1 MPSPEASGDLSDVA
15 SRYIHLLQPIRDL
28 TKNWDIDVAAQLEEY
43 LAEIEKIKIS
53 FDGGKTTMNFAEAAL
68 LIQGSACI
76 YSRKVE
82 YLYTLVYQTL
92 DLIASKKRLQQVSTD
107 DSVEQEKKGTKGHT
121 KEYRSWD
128 DIKVSKNIDLK
139 EDDDSDERKSSLI
152 VPRIPLALIPL
163 PEEERGDVL
172 LSHNGEAIG
181 RKNDFKMNTC
191 VVHGP
196 TGTLLLD
203 WTHLSLIDDSFK
215 GLKPATPSVMTGM
228 EPRTDEQSTNYGIDA
243 AENYEELGLPDA
255 DDNFDPPEL
264 MDDDALDSCNNAPNN
279 CNEFVTEETQNDQE
293 ERRELR
299 ARPETQQVKQAQ
311 QLPFKDPWKMLDPH
325 DPGTSQDKPF
335 KKGKPF
341 KKPSSL
347 VSHQQKKKRKHK
359 EDKKQPTLVPINQF
373 ISQAFYSH
381 ASKMSKNSLKI
392 PSFPEFE
399 YLYWVEYREKQKLQ
413 AKLKKVLYQVATKE
427 EIEELNSIVEN
438 AEENEDGQIYGDDG
452 NEAGCDA
459 PAEYDDDDDDDDFG
473 GGVDEGLDFGS
484 AEVLEPIALEEPA
497 DGVVISS
504 YEEMVRKYVDSY
516 LLEARQ
522 QYAQETEL
530 SRRVREWEERI
541 MPVLSEEETHRPF
554 DIHKYGKE
562 ILDSFKGN
570 TIQDF
575 RELAHEKEPF
585 EICRFFLATLQL
597 ANNYNVEITA
607 DGVGE
612 RAVDTMRLTLLKR
625 TPGNVAIATFG
636 GRAST

>member
-1 MPSPEASGDLSDVA
+1 MPSQEASSDSSDVT
-15 SRYIHLLQPIRDL
+15 SRYSHLLQPIRDL
-28 TKNWDIDVAAQLEEY
+28 TKNWDVDVAAQLEEY

-53 FDGGKTTMNFAEAAL
+53 FDEGKTTMNFAEAAL
-68 LIQGSACI
+68 LIQGSTCI
-76 YSRKVE
+76 YSKKVE
-82 YLYTLVYQTL
+82 YLYSLVYQTL
-92 DLIASKKRLQQVSTD
+92 DLIASKKRLQQASTD
-107 DSVEQEKKGTKGHT
+107 DSVEQGKKGAKGHT

-139 EDDDSDERKSSLI
+139 EDEDDNAERKSSLI

-172 LSHNGEAIG
+172 LSRTGEAIG

-191 VVHGP
+191 IVHGP

-203 WTHLSLIDDSFK
+203 WTHLSLIDDSFR
-215 GLKPATPSVMTGM
+215 GLKPATPSVMSGL
-228 EPRTDEQSTNYGIDA
+228 EPRTHEQSANHGLDA
-243 AENYEELGLPDA
+243 AESYEDLELPDP

-264 MDDDALDSCNNAPNN
+264 MDDDALDNCHNAPKN
-279 CNEFVTEETQNDQE
+279 CNEFVTEETEDDQE
-293 ERRELR
+293 ERRALR
-299 ARPETQQVKQAQ
+299 ARPETKQVVQAQ
-311 QLPFKDPWKMLDPH
+311 PV
-325 DPGTSQDKPF
+325 TSTAAESVQ
-335 KKGKPF
+335 
-341 KKPSSL
+341 
-347 VSHQQKKKRKHK
+347 
-359 EDKKQPTLVPINQF
+359 ENI
-373 ISQAFYSH
+373 YSH

-399 YLYWVEYREKQKLQ
+399 YLYWAEYREKQKLHV
-413 AKLKKVLYQVATKE
+413 KLRKVLVASKE

-438 AEENEDGQIYGDDG
+438 REENADGQV
-452 NEAGCDA
+452 
-459 PAEYDDDDDDDDFG
+459 YDDDNGVGCDDPADFDDDGDDF
-473 GGVDEGLDFGS
+473 GGVDEGLDLGS
-484 AEVLEPIALEEPA
+484 AEVLEPMALEEPA

-541 MPVLSEEETHRPF
+541 VPVLTEEETHRPF
-554 DIHKYGKE
+554 DIHKYGEE
-562 ILDSFKGN
+562 IIDSFKGN
-570 TIQDF
+570 SNQDF
-575 RELAHEKEPF
+575 RQLAHEKEPF

-612 RAVDTMRLTLLKR
+612 KAVDTMRLKLLKR

-636 GRAST
+636 EHAAK